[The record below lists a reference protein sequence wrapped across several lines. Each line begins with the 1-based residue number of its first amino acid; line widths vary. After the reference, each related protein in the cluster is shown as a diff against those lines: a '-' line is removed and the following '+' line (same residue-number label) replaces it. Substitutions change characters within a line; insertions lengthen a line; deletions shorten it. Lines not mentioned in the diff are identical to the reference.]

1 MEDLTY
7 GEICTKLGLGLGL
20 TWRNRDNISHLF
32 YPEYNRKI
40 EVSKVKIVRTY
51 FLSTLKSSKKRA
63 RRNSTPF

>member
-1 MEDLTY
+1 
-7 GEICTKLGLGLGL
+7 
-20 TWRNRDNISHLF
+20 LF